1 MSNLSHL
8 LHELVMTMDAQGERR
23 LAPFGLSMRR
33 FVTLTIV
40 GEHPGVVARQLADAV
55 GVTEAGMSGIVRDLA
70 DAGLVRA
77 AGVPGGGRAKPVTLT
92 PAGERRLVEATA
104 ALGGSFDDV
113 VRAAGEDPD
122 DLSTCLAR
130 VIAQLK
136 ADPAD

>member
-1 MSNLSHL
+1 MPTLSHL
-8 LHELVMTMDAQGERR
+8 LHELVLTMDAQGERK

-40 GEHPGVVARQLADAV
+40 GEHPGVVARRLADAV
-55 GVTEAGMSGIVRDLA
+55 GVTEAGMSGIVRDLVE
-70 DAGLVRA
+70 AGLVRA
-77 AGVPGGGRAKPVTLT
+77 EGVPGAGRAKPIVLT

-122 DLSTCLAR
+122 DLSARLCR
-130 VIAQLK
+130 VIAQLS

>member
-1 MSNLSHL
+1 MADLSHL
-8 LHELVMTMDAQGERR
+8 LHELVMAMDAQGERK

-40 GEHPGVVARQLADAV
+40 GEHPGVMARHLAAAV
-55 GVTEAGMSGIVRDLA
+55 GVTEAGMSGIIRDLA
-70 DAGLVRA
+70 EAGLVRA
-77 AGVPGGGRAKPVTLT
+77 ESVPGAGRAKPITLT
-92 PAGERRLVEATA
+92 SVGERRLAAATA

-122 DLSTCLAR
+122 DLSRSLGR
-130 VIAQLK
+130 IVAQLE